1 VALMRETLFYRLWGR
16 VDAPVRSLNLESY
29 TMRAVRCCLL
39 ALLLCAVSSRA
50 QAAGIPVFQV
60 NGSQDVT
67 VWELDLTNFPL
78 IDFVL
83 LPSTLTVDTVVDAG
97 NSGLAVGS
105 TLAFA
110 GGSLTVDYATY
121 SGQDVPFNIPNLVTF
136 TTSEGSFAYD
146 SEFVNLGPTSILPD
160 PTVSDAAL
168 MFYTQGTIHGPGGSS
183 AANLVLFVNFDGS
196 FGNAAWEMFSP
207 SVIPPIVPEPSTFLL
222 AGMGL
227 GATML
232 VRRRARSA
240 SARV

>member
-1 VALMRETLFYRLWGR
+1 
-16 VDAPVRSLNLESY
+16 
-29 TMRAVRCCLL
+29 MRAVRCCLL

-168 MFYTQGTIHGPGGSS
+168 MCYTQGTIHGPGGSS

-227 GATML
+227 GATLL